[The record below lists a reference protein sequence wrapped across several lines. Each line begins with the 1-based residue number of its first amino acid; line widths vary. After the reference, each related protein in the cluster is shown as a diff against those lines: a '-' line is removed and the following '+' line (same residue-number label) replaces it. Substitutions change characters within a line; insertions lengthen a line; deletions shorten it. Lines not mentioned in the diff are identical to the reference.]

1 MNTDSSVLPFSL
13 ISARK
18 QTFLAGPLSFY
29 ENFLAEVWDLPDIY
43 VPILFYPRIVTMA
56 KGLRASTKKAN
67 RSKLRSKVFEPVE
80 DARTERLSA
89 KLLEITLRPRPRADE
104 EGEKGQNARAVQ
116 QGLLGSRALINVS
129 VFSRK
134 AAGRS
139 ARV

>member
-1 MNTDSSVLPFSL
+1 
-13 ISARK
+13 
-18 QTFLAGPLSFY
+18 
-29 ENFLAEVWDLPDIY
+29 
-43 VPILFYPRIVTMA
+43 MA

-89 KLLEITLRPRPRADE
+89 KLLEIASRPRPKADDDVRTE
-104 EGEKGQNARAVQ
+104 EGEKGQNARTVQ
-116 QGLLGSRALINVS
+116 PGLLGSRALINISVS
-129 VFSRK
+129 SGK

>member
-1 MNTDSSVLPFSL
+1 
-13 ISARK
+13 
-18 QTFLAGPLSFY
+18 
-29 ENFLAEVWDLPDIY
+29 
-43 VPILFYPRIVTMA
+43 MA

-89 KLLEITLRPRPRADE
+89 KLLEIALRPRPRADE

-134 AAGRS
+134 APGRS